1 MIFTKRTTP
10 MVLGLG
16 LIAATLSGL
25 AMADSFSGKTDA
37 VCSLSQVAGCTQ
49 DLTCLQGAAHTFDL
63 PAFLFID
70 KKKNIVRS
78 TDASMEGDISPILA
92 KEVTENSFILQGHEN
107 HRGWTIAIDRA
118 DGRLSL
124 SSTGPDVNF
133 IITGNCIAL

>member
-1 MIFTKRTTP
+1 MFFKKPQTG
-10 MVLGLG
+10 MAFGLG

-37 VCSLSQVAGCTQ
+37 VCSLNQVAGCTH
-49 DLTCLQGAAHTFDL
+49 DLTCLKGAAETFDL

-70 KKKNIVRS
+70 KKKNIVRG
-78 TDASMEGDISPILA
+78 TDASGEGDVSPILA
-92 KEVTENSFILQGHEN
+92 KEITENSFILQGHEN

-118 DGRLSL
+118 DGSLSL